1 MAPETRVTTVPVM
14 PRAEELGISVEEA
27 LAQRAEETAVAG
39 SDLVENFFMREFRK
53 SPCASKFQLFL

>member
-1 MAPETRVTTVPVM
+1 MPVT